1 MEILE
6 DHGTNRPAAKKYKK
20 ATASKNKK
28 KYIIQMASKHDDDEE
43 GGELIMAGCAAWSMA
58 GRSGP
63 TRNYDGIP
71 FEGNLLLGF
80 HRVGSFVHSKTL
92 ITHVF
97 TGPVASHTIC
107 LDTARQVCQSYIYIK
122 LSHGYSFL
130 RTHMFLNDLFFC
142 CLYHEIYL
150 YTCQILHIYQLSH
163 GILFFLLFFDIV
175 LNTADDRRTHGVVMR
190 MGSSVWVIR
199 LIVITRR

>member
-1 MEILE
+1 
-6 DHGTNRPAAKKYKK
+6 
-20 ATASKNKK
+20 
-28 KYIIQMASKHDDDEE
+28 MASKHDDDEE

-107 LDTARQVCQSYIYIK
+107 LDTARQVCQSYLYIK

-130 RTHMFLNDLFFC
+130 RKHMFSNDLFF
-142 CLYHEIYL
+142 L
-150 YTCQILHIYQLSH
+150 LS
-163 GILFFLLFFDIV
+163 LP
-175 LNTADDRRTHGVVMR
+175 
-190 MGSSVWVIR
+190 
-199 LIVITRR
+199 

>member
-1 MEILE
+1 
-6 DHGTNRPAAKKYKK
+6 
-20 ATASKNKK
+20 
-28 KYIIQMASKHDDDEE
+28 MASKHDDDEE

-107 LDTARQVCQSYIYIK
+107 LDTARQVCQFTISW
-122 LSHGYSFL
+122 
-130 RTHMFLNDLFFC
+130 
-142 CLYHEIYL
+142 
-150 YTCQILHIYQLSH
+150 
-163 GILFFLLFFDIV
+163 ILFFYFFYGNTCSQMIVFLLS
-175 LNTADDRRTHGVVMR
+175 LP
-190 MGSSVWVIR
+190 
-199 LIVITRR
+199 